1 MKRDDERNQHVRI
14 LSTNTDF
21 KTTAT
26 SWKNCE
32 YRSFQ
37 FIDPT
42 GQDPIA
48 EIRETDESWRRRH
61 GSLKVP
67 TAEEQRELR
76 QMMERELAPFFKVE
90 NHI

>member
-1 MKRDDERNQHVRI
+1 M
-14 LSTNTDF
+14 STNTDLE
-21 KTTAT
+21 TTAT

-42 GQDPIA
+42 GQDPNA
-48 EIRETDESWRRRH
+48 EMRETDESWRRRH

-76 QMMERELAPFFKVE
+76 QMMERELAPFFKVK